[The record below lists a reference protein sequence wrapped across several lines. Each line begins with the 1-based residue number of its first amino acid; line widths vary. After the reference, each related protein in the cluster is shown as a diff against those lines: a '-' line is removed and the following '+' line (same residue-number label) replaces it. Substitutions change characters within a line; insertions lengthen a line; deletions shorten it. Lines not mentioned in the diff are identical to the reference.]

1 MHNKFSH
8 TLKER
13 LENRLEWLNFY
24 TFHLKHKEVSEKVKK
39 EYYRDKPLLKL
50 ILNFYFLPTNLFKYF
65 SKLKAWHDYSK
76 CQKEVE
82 ILKQEIEEN
91 ENYKKID

>member
-1 MHNKFSH
+1 MDNKFSH
-8 TLKER
+8 TLRQR
-13 LENRLEWLNFY
+13 LESRLEWLNYY
-24 TFHLKHKEVSEKVKK
+24 TFHLKHNEVSEKVKK

-50 ILNFYFLPTNLFKYF
+50 ILNFYFLPTNL
-65 SKLKAWHDYSK
+65 LKHLSRLKTRHDYSK

-91 ENYKKID
+91 EKV